1 MDLTVE
7 ALRKIVFN
15 LENGQSKKDL
25 LKMLKKEIEE
35 SDEWMQ
41 YVSGGK
47 WKSVGHFDKTQRENG
62 YLRSTAYHKDASITC
77 LTGCLSDE

>member
-35 SDEWMQ
+35 SDKWMQ
-41 YVSGGK
+41 DVSGGE

-62 YLRSTAYHKDASITC
+62 YLRCIEYYKDISNTC
-77 LTGCLSDE
+77 SDGYLSDE